1 MGQPGS
7 VRVTPDATFRNVPS
21 AGARHALETY
31 LLFNNARDVPEG
43 IYRFLEYQ
51 EKGSRCI

>member
-1 MGQPGS
+1 VGQPGS